1 MNGRKLFQGCY
12 TALITPFTDDYQ
24 VDYEGLA
31 NLVEFQISENVSGI
45 LVAGTTGESP
55 TLSWSEHEKIIKTV
69 YDVAGEKA
77 VVIAG
82 TGSNNTEESLK
93 VTKFAH
99 NLGINHILLI
109 DPYYNG
115 PSSLEIRKEYLEVI
129 ADKFPSLTII
139 PYIIPGRTGTKL
151 LPQDLAFSYKNYPNI
166 NVVKEATGDFE
177 NAKLTRKLCGEN
189 FSILSGDDDK
199 TVSLI
204 QDPDIKANGVISVAS
219 NIVPAAITELV
230 SLVLTNNQN
239 FVNLQ
244 KDISPLFKLVGV
256 QTHESTEL
264 GTVVVKSRN
273 PVPTKTLMKLFGMPA
288 GPSRKPLGLVTYQAL
303 NFILKQAQIVCE
315 NSNLFKPIEEFFD
328 LNIQERLYSDIYLK
342 GLYYE
347 SY

>member
-1 MNGRKLFQGCY
+1 LLQGCY
-12 TALITPFTDDYQ
+12 TALITPFTNDCQ
-24 VDYEGLA
+24 VDYEGLSSIID
-31 NLVEFQISENVSGI
+31 FQISEGVSGI

-55 TLSWSEHEKIIKTV
+55 TLSWSEHEKVIKTV
-69 YDVAGEKA
+69 YDVAGDRT

-93 VTKFAH
+93 VTKFVH
-99 NLGINHILLI
+99 NLGIENILLI

-129 ADKFPSLTII
+129 AKEFPSLTII

-151 LPQDLAFSYKNYPNI
+151 LPQDLALSYKNYPNI
-166 NVVKEATGDFE
+166 NTVKEATGDFE
-177 NAKLTRKLCGEN
+177 NAKLTRKLCGDS

-204 QDPDIKANGVISVAS
+204 QDSDIKANGVISVAS
-219 NIVPAAITELV
+219 NLVPAAITDLV
-230 SLVLTNNQN
+230 SFTLANDGNLTT
-239 FVNLQ
+239 LQ
-244 KDISPLFKLVGV
+244 DSVSPLFKIIGV
-256 QTHESTEL
+256 QTNESTEF
-264 GTVVVKSRN
+264 GSVITKSRN
-273 PVPTKTLMKLFGMPA
+273 PVPTKTLMRLFGMPS

-303 NFILKQAQIVCE
+303 QFILEQARIVYE
-315 NSNLFKPIEEFFD
+315 NSSLFKPIEDFFD
-328 LNIQERLYSDIYLK
+328 LNIQERLYSDKYLK